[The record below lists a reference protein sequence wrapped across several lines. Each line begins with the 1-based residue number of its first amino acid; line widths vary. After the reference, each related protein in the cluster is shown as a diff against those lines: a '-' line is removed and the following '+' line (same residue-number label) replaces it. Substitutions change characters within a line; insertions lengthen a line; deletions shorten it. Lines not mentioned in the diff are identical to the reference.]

1 MIIEQLHNLYPNLAD
16 LRMREIRV
24 DKQQRKV
31 FCVLSYPASEDFNN
45 AIKSQ
50 IVEFIKNTIPKGY
63 YCNVKFAEDNFTLIS
78 FTRNLTDLI
87 KEHFPIYANIGK
99 HQIETHIADKQIDVV
114 FNVGGVTKKNME
126 MSEFC
131 EKLSEFYNDYTS
143 YKVSFGLRED
153 AQQKTAAV
161 EEQEK
166 LVQLAINRELLKP
179 SRFFRVSGQKALFG
193 KEIVAMPMYI
203 ADLRKPL
210 DNCTVCG
217 VVSAKSCRKAKN
229 NPLLYVCSFTLTDG
243 TGESLPCVLFV
254 RLQITDVETIMSET
268 GRGEAEA
275 RTLAEKR
282 ILSNDKKLKDILW
295 LSDGMSAVVR
305 GKACYGQNGQLEL
318 HVYDLCSCK
327 IYPIARNSEFKRPVA
342 DEYLLVK
349 PEDCAEYRQINFV
362 DQTYGKSLL
371 DDKDY
376 VVLHANGISFGNIT
390 EGKIYAICGV
400 KLRNGHIT
408 QKFFT
413 YVNPETEI
421 TDERTLEQCQ
431 TASSK
436 LIFYPTLTEIIS
448 DLYKFVYG
456 SRLVGNNLQQIV
468 QLLDYYAAPMD
479 YKFSNELVNQTDL
492 IRDLFDNS
500 ILDASVN
507 AAKLE
512 DVAKKCKIPCR
523 NLVFCSETALT
534 VARCMAMLSDN
545 SK

>member
-1 MIIEQLHNLYPNLAD
+1 M
-16 LRMREIRV
+16 
-24 DKQQRKV
+24 
-31 FCVLSYPASEDFNN
+31 
-45 AIKSQ
+45 
-50 IVEFIKNTIPKGY
+50 
-63 YCNVKFAEDNFTLIS
+63 
-78 FTRNLTDLI
+78 
-87 KEHFPIYANIGK
+87 
-99 HQIETHIADKQIDVV
+99 
-114 FNVGGVTKKNME
+114 
-126 MSEFC
+126 
-131 EKLSEFYNDYTS
+131 
-143 YKVSFGLRED
+143 
-153 AQQKTAAV
+153 
-161 EEQEK
+161 
-166 LVQLAINRELLKP
+166 
-179 SRFFRVSGQKALFG
+179 
-193 KEIVAMPMYI
+193 
-203 ADLRKPL
+203 
-210 DNCTVCG
+210 
-217 VVSAKSCRKAKN
+217 
-229 NPLLYVCSFTLTDG
+229 
-243 TGESLPCVLFV
+243 

-479 YKFSNELVNQTDL
+479 YKFSNE
-492 IRDLFDNS
+492 
-500 ILDASVN
+500 
-507 AAKLE
+507 